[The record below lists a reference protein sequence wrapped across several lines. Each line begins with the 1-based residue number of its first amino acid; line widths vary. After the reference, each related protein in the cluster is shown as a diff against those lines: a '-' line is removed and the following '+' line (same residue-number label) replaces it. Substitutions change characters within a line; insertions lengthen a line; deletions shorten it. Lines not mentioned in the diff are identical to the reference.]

1 MPASAP
7 AASIISRCRSA
18 HVLRTDRPDSFR
30 ELFDKEIFT
39 DPLNFP
45 DYREKFDAAKGK
57 SRENEGVLC
66 GTATIGG
73 HRTALFVTNPAFMM
87 GSMGTVVGDRI
98 TALFEYAIAN
108 RLPVIGYTVSGG
120 HGCRRNA
127 VPDADGKNLR
137 RRQAAQRC
145 RASVHRRAYRPN
157 HGRRNRQL
165 CHAGRHHLPPSRAHA
180 SALPGGAWWSR

>member
-1 MPASAP
+1 MNVAEKPPVANAEIRIPTRTCPGCGEAVPDAEVRANACVCPRCKHYFPMPVRAR
-7 AASIISRCRSA
+7 IA
-18 HVLRTDRPDSFR
+18 HLTDPDSFH

-73 HRTALFVTNPAFMM
+73 HRTALFVMDPAFMM

-108 RLPVIGYTVSGG
+108 RLPVIGYTVSAG
-120 HGCRRNA
+120 HGCRRGCC
-127 VPDADGKNLR
+127 P
-137 RRQAAQRC
+137 
-145 RASVHRRAYRPN
+145 
-157 HGRRNRQL
+157 
-165 CHAGRHHLPPSRAHA
+165 
-180 SALPGGAWWSR
+180 